1 MVKTYVGPILTVLF
15 VLCLLYTMAM
25 FIVPF
30 LSPPD
35 TLRHLDGYGNRVDNA
50 DKYESIDPFSRFIY
64 TFADSQCHQKEDR
77 SYVLNGNEMPMCSR
91 CTALFFFANLG
102 FISAVF
108 LRPDNSLSKT
118 FLSMFP
124 KRLARK
130 VAEAG
135 KEPHFMAFVVLAMV
149 APLALDGTMQLVT
162 PYESTNALRVITGLF
177 SGWVGGLVLGLILN
191 NIWYF
196 VMREGPDD
204 PRGWR
209 TRPGDDK
216 RLAEFR
222 ERRRREWELRE
233 KEYNRKRDAAEKTR
247 EAEGKGKAKEPEDTG
262 ETDTED
268 GEQVEGKGEKEKAP
282 HRPPEGKGKKPPKGK

>member
-1 MVKTYVGPILTVLF
+1 MVKMYVGPILTVLLL
-15 VLCLLYTMAM
+15 LCALYTIAM

-50 DKYESIDPFSRFIY
+50 DKYEDIDPFSRFIY

-77 SYVLNGNEMPMCSR
+77 SYILNGNEMPMCSR
-91 CTALFFFANLG
+91 CTALFFFANFG
-102 FISAVF
+102 FISSMF

-118 FLSMFP
+118 FLGMFP

-130 VAEAG
+130 VTEAG
-135 KEPHFMAFVVLAMV
+135 KVPHFMAFVVLAMA
-149 APLALDGTMQLVT
+149 APLALDGTLQLVT
-162 PYESTNALRVITGLF
+162 PYESTNTIRVLTGLS

-222 ERRRREWELRE
+222 ERRRLEWELRE
-233 KEYNRKRDAAEKTR
+233 KEYNRKRDAAEKAR
-247 EAEGKGKAKEPEDTG
+247 KAEGKDDPKGPEATG
-262 ETDTED
+262 ERAAED
-268 GEQVEGKGEKEKAP
+268 GGQSKGKEKENVP
-282 HRPPEGKGKKPPKGK
+282 SRPPEGKGKKHPKGK